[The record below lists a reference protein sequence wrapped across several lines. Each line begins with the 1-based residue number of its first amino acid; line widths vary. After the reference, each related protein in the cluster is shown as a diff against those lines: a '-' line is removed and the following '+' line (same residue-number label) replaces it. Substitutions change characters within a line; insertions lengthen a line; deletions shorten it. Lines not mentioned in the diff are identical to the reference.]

1 MINKII
7 GIILLVLLSV
17 SLWQYELI
25 VYGLAQARGQTH
37 ILANARSVE
46 EVINDPVTADSIR
59 EKLIFIQQVKSY
71 AVNSLGIEDS
81 KNYTTIYDQKGLP
94 SLWNVTAAEPF
105 ALQAVE
111 WSFPIIGS
119 FPYKGFFEYEMA
131 LKEKAKLDS
140 DSLDTNIGVVGGW
153 STLGWFRDPILSNM
167 LLRNK
172 GDLADL
178 IIHELTH
185 GTLFVKDSVEFNENL
200 ATFIGREG
208 AKRILTEMYG
218 KNSLEF
224 LSYEQSRADSEKFTG
239 HILRGSE
246 KLDSLYKSFS
256 AEESF
261 ESKQRKKDMMM
272 KQIMSTTDTLSF
284 VNKARYREIIHYIV
298 PNNAYFLSFI
308 RYRSK
313 LDVFDNALKKDF
325 GDDLKLYLEHLK
337 EKYPSL

>member
-1 MINKII
+1 MINKILA
-7 GIILLVLLSV
+7 IILLILLGVSVL
-17 SLWQYELI
+17 QYELI
-25 VYGLAQARGQTH
+25 VYGLAQARGQIH

-46 EVINDPVTADSIR
+46 EIVNDPVTPDSTV
-59 EKLIFIQQVKSY
+59 EKLIFIQQIKSY
-71 AVNSLGIEDS
+71 AVDSLGIKDS
-81 KNYTTIYDQKGLP
+81 KNYTTIYDQRGLP

-105 ALQAVE
+105 ALTAVE
-111 WSFPIIGS
+111 WKFPIIGS

-167 LLRNK
+167 LVRNK

-208 AKRILTEMYG
+208 AKRLLIEMYG
-218 KNSLEF
+218 KDSFEF
-224 LSYEQSRADSEKFTG
+224 LSYEQSRVDSEKFTS

-256 AEESF
+256 SQEQF
-261 ESKQRKKDMMM
+261 DSKQRKKDVMM
-272 KQIMSTTDTLSF
+272 KQIMSATDTLSF
-284 VNKARYREIIHYIV
+284 TNKERYREIIKYII

-313 LDVFDNALKKDF
+313 LDVFEYALKNDF
-325 GDDLKLYLEHLK
+325 DDDLKLYLEYLK
-337 EKYPSL
+337 EKYPTL